1 MTTEN
6 HPAVSDADVAAIA
19 AQLGRVPR
27 GLRGVAH
34 RCPCGNPDVV
44 ETAPRLPDGT
54 PFPTLYYLTC
64 PKAASLIG
72 TLEAE
77 GVMKDQTARL
87 AEDPELAAAY
97 QEAHEDYIARR
108 DAIEVLEG
116 FPSAGGMPDR
126 VKCLHV
132 LVGHSLAAGE
142 GVNPLGDEAI
152 GMLEDWWAKGP
163 CVSPAEVQAAGER
176 VARNRAKDQD
186 HDAVIAAKQQKTAER
201 AAKKRAAQEPAED
214 AAQDAAAP
222 GGSAGD
228 TGGQQES
235 Q

>member
-6 HPAVSDADVAAIA
+6 PSASQTPSVTDTDVAAIA

-72 TLEAE
+72 TLEAD

-87 AEDPELAAAY
+87 AQDPELAAAY
-97 QEAHEDYIARR
+97 QKAHEDYIARR

-132 LVGHSLAAGE
+132 LVGHSLAAGP
-142 GVNPLGDEAI
+142 GVNPLGDEAL

-163 CVSPAEVQAAGER
+163 CVSPAELAESEAKVAEQRAAAE
-176 VARNRAKDQD
+176 D
-186 HDAVIAAKQQKTAER
+186 HAAVIAAKEQKTAER
-201 AAKKRAAQEPAED
+201 AAKKRQTEE
-214 AAQDAAAP
+214 
-222 GGSAGD
+222 
-228 TGGQQES
+228 ES
-235 Q
+235 E

>member
-1 MTTEN
+1 MSTEN
-6 HPAVSDADVAAIA
+6 QPVADRDLAAVA

-27 GLRGVAH
+27 GTRAVAH

-97 QEAHEDYIARR
+97 QKAHEDYIARR

-132 LVGHSLAAGE
+132 LVGHSLAAGP

-163 CVSPAEVQAAGER
+163 CVSPAEVEASAAAVVEKQTQAE
-176 VARNRAKDQD
+176 D
-186 HDAVIAAKQQKTAER
+186 HAAVIAAKEQKAAER
-201 AAKKRAAQEPAED
+201 AAKKRQAEEE
-214 AAQDAAAP
+214 
-222 GGSAGD
+222 
-228 TGGQQES
+228 TK
-235 Q
+235 

>member
-6 HPAVSDADVAAIA
+6 TPSAPGVADADVAAIA

-44 ETAPRLPDGT
+44 ETAPRLADGT

-72 TLEAE
+72 TLEAD
-77 GVMKDQTARL
+77 GVMKEQTARL

-97 QEAHEDYIARR
+97 QKAHEDYIARR

-132 LVGHSLAAGE
+132 LVGHSLAAGP

-163 CVSPAEVQAAGER
+163 CVSAAEVAESAAA
-176 VARNRAKDQD
+176 VAQKRTTAED
-186 HDAVIAAKQQKTAER
+186 HAAVIAAKEQLAAER
-201 AAKKRAAQEPAED
+201 AAKKRAAEEE
-214 AAQDAAAP
+214 
-222 GGSAGD
+222 GR
-228 TGGQQES
+228 
-235 Q
+235 